1 MSIRSRTPCLCHAI
15 VDLTSKCNL
24 HADVDENEHGHE
36 VEGLALEHFAVL
48 IPAAFLRLFTSWVLA
63 ALRKGRWNT

>member
-1 MSIRSRTPCLCHAI
+1 MGHARGSIG
-15 VDLTSKCNL
+15 LTSKCNF
-24 HADVDENEHGHE
+24 HTDVDENEHGHE
-36 VEGLALEHFAVL
+36 VQRLEFEHLAVL